1 MISRKATAVS
11 LASFFL
17 VIGFFLFSAA
27 FLCTASAAAQK
38 PIEMRMAH
46 YQPEQRVL
54 MVGAKWWAD
63 EVQKRTNGRIMI
75 KHYFSEQLARAKEI
89 VPLVGR
95 GGIELGT
102 PALTYHVSE
111 FPLMQLLIDYPWA
124 DLRTLFWIVPRLV
137 DTVPALQNE
146 WKKNNILP
154 LSFGG
159 LPPYGIA
166 TTKNVKN
173 LGDLTGLKIRVW
185 GKTLPMR
192 MIKIGMIPVTMPSS
206 ETYEAMAKGTAECS
220 MSPLDQHRTLGLW
233 EIAKYHLE
241 GDFIPALYAA
251 QPIMN
256 QKLFNSLEPDL
267 RKILMDLRGDHLKKL
282 EELVVATDAADK
294 KFLKEHGVN
303 FPALSKAENKRLE
316 EDAIEAWNKMAD
328 ELKVNKEDVKA
339 IKAAIERLKADY
351 AKTR

>member
-1 MISRKATAVS
+1 MLSRKSEVLMLVS
-11 LASFFL
+11 LFL
-17 VIGFFLFSAA
+17 TIVSLFFSAKLA
-27 FLCTASAAAQK
+27 YAATSATQK

-54 MVGAKWWAD
+54 MVGAKWWSD
-63 EVQKRTNGRIMI
+63 QVKQRTNGKIVI
-75 KHYFSEQLARAKEI
+75 KHYFAEQLARAKEI

-124 DLRTLFWIVPRLV
+124 DLNTLFWIVPRLV

-146 WKKNNILP
+146 WKKNNVVP
-154 LSFGG
+154 LSYGG
-159 LPPYGIA
+159 LPPYGIV

-173 LGDLTGLKIRVW
+173 LNDLKGLKIRVW
-185 GKTLPMR
+185 GKTIPMR

-220 MSPLDQHRTLGLW
+220 LSPSDQHKSLGLW

-241 GDFIPALYAA
+241 GYFIPALYAA
-251 QPIMN
+251 QPIIN
-256 QKLFNSLEPDL
+256 QKLFNSLEPNL
-267 RKILMDLRGDHLKKL
+267 RKILIDLRSDHLKKL
-282 EELVVATDAADK
+282 EELIVATDAEDK
-294 KFLKEHGVN
+294 KFLKDHGIN
-303 FPALSKAENKRLE
+303 FPSLSATENKRLE
-316 EDAIEAWNKMAD
+316 QDAIEAWAKMAD
-328 ELKVNKEDVKA
+328 ELKVNKDDVKT
-339 IKAAIERLKADY
+339 IKASIERLKTEY